1 MVSITSTEEKV
12 ATLLRDYSTSESW
25 VNRQLGAQL
34 AAQGKFERYIPTLF
48 LLLEDSNDWVRYHA
62 LCALRHLQPKSDAFE
77 LALIKLE
84 RDPFFR
90 VRTKAKEVLLEL
102 AQVRAEEGGQFA

>member
-1 MVSITSTEEKV
+1 MVHVTSTEERV

-34 AAQGKFERYIPTLF
+34 AAQGKHERYIPTLF
-48 LLLEDSNDWVRYHA
+48 LLTEDSNEWVRFHA
-62 LCALRHLQPKSDAFE
+62 LCALQHLQPDRSLFTS
-77 LALIKLE
+77 ALTKLE

-90 VRTKAKEVLLEL
+90 IRSKAKEILQEM
-102 AQVRAEEGGQFA
+102 AQERVEEGPSH